1 VNNQLGPDLSAEAQR
16 LILEARGLDEPTS
29 EDRQRVKARWLA
41 SIAVGAGA
49 SSFSEAAH
57 AATTTGAGWGFK
69 AAGFALIVAASAAGV
84 FALLPTNGSRQ
95 SAPSGTAARELP
107 AQPQAE
113 LAASSPALPEVK
125 TLPPSELDDGTRPLS
140 MPAAPPLEE
149 QVRENATA
157 EAVAVPTPEAEVG
170 VARRAVPKVTALP
183 RTVALL
189 PAPSGVESP
198 IGTASPASE
207 PSNVPSARNATQ
219 LSEELAA
226 LSEIRRTV
234 QAGGA
239 ARAVQLLLDYEI
251 RFARPIL
258 GMEAAALRVDALCRA
273 GQRDAARASAEAFQ
287 SAWPGSPL
295 EQRVSAA
302 CP

>member
-16 LILEARGLDEPTS
+16 LILEARGLDDPTS

-41 SIAVGAGA
+41 SIAVGAGT

-57 AATTTGAGWGFK
+57 AATATGAGWGFK

-84 FALLPTNGSRQ
+84 FALLPANGSRE
-95 SAPSGTAARELP
+95 SARSETAAQELP
-107 AQPQAE
+107 APAQAE
-113 LAASSPALPEVK
+113 LASSPVPPEVK
-125 TLPPSELDDGTRPLS
+125 TVPLS
-140 MPAAPPLEE
+140 APAAPPVEE
-149 QVRENATA
+149 QARESATA
-157 EAVAVPTPEAEVG
+157 EVVAVPTPEPEV
-170 VARRAVPKVTALP
+170 VVPRRALPKSTALP
-183 RTVALL
+183 RTVALDL
-189 PAPSGVESP
+189 PVPNGVESP
-198 IGTASPASE
+198 IGAAPPASE
-207 PSNVPSARNATQ
+207 PSSVPSARNATQ

-239 ARAVQLLLDYEI
+239 SRAVQLLHDYEI
-251 RFARPIL
+251 RFAQPIL